1 MAKRMKNSGSVFYR
15 EDRKRWIFQVPPH
28 LTHIR
33 STISAKTQKELNY
46 KIEKFYKEIEEIKLA
61 ESNVSIVEIC
71 KELEETKL
79 KKNLISEGTYGR
91 NLYTI
96 SKIEESYIGKI
107 PIKDV
112 TLKDLN
118 LYSTTL
124 TSYSNSVINKIFIQL
139 RKSFKYAVD
148 NDWVPKN
155 LMDNID
161 KPKSIKEDKK
171 VYAFTLEEQ
180 KEFLLL
186 MKQSIYY
193 MQYLIALNTGMRI
206 GEINALHI
214 SDINFRTKKIN
225 INKTVSRDQ
234 VYNDFIKST
243 TKTKAGIREVPINE
257 ILYSELKNYCKNK
270 KGYLFSE
277 YRVISSGMVNSEIKR
292 LCSNSD
298 KIKTKVSTHVLRHTF
313 ATRCIES
320 GMPAVVL
327 SKILGHTD
335 ISTTLNTYTDVF
347 NEFKQEHFEIATEY
361 FKKLY

>member
-46 KIEKFYKEIEEIKLA
+46 KIEKFYKEVEENKFKETNIT
-61 ESNVSIVEIC
+61 IVEIL
-71 KELEETKL
+71 KELEEDKL
-79 KKNLISEGTYGR
+79 KKNIISDGTFGR

-96 SKIEESYIGKI
+96 SKIEEHYIGNI
-107 PIKDV
+107 PIKDI
-112 TLKDLN
+112 TIKDLN
-118 LYSTTL
+118 DFINTL
-124 TSYSNSVINKIFIQL
+124 TNHSNSVIEKILIKV
-139 RKSFKYAVD
+139 RSGYKYAID
-148 NDWVPKN
+148 NDYIEKN
-155 LMDNID
+155 LVERII

-171 VYAFTLEEQ
+171 VSAFTLEEQ
-180 KEFLLL
+180 KEFIKLIPIS
-186 MKQSIYY
+186 KYY
-193 MQYLIALNTGMRI
+193 IQYLIGLNTGMRI

-214 SDINFRTKKIN
+214 DDVDFINKTIK
-225 INKTVSRDQ
+225 INKTVARDKNF
-234 VYNDFIKST
+234 NDFINST
-243 TKTKAGIREVPINE
+243 TKTKAGTRVVPIND
-257 ILYSELKNYCKNK
+257 ILYDKLKEYCKDK
-270 KGYLFSE
+270 KSYLFSE
-277 YRVISSGMVNSEIKR
+277 ERVISSGMVNSDIKR
-292 LCSNSD
+292 LCAKSD
-298 KIKTKVSTHVLRHTF
+298 IIKTKVSTHVLRHTF

-327 SKILGHTD
+327 SKLLGHTD